1 LKTDP
6 LFNQEITQMNQEI
19 NDMRSPINKQ
29 RSLNRANKGLRSGIA
44 CFGLLITLPIAA
56 LAQSSMAGSQ
66 GALSTASPQLGYSVT
81 NMDKRVSPRKDF
93 YRYAAG
99 HWLDNTEI
107 PASEPEISGFT
118 YLSINLD
125 QQLLKLIK
133 NAAAAKGAPGT
144 PSQQIG
150 DYWLAAMDNKRLDE
164 IGLKPLQADLDRV
177 AALSQDGAIE
187 ALGRLSGRLQ
197 LAYGASPLV
206 NVVVATDAKNS
217 SANLLMIVAGQ
228 QSLDLDDYAK
238 PDSQRVRDL
247 YLAYIAK
254 MFQSTGLSAQAA
266 EAAARTVLS
275 IETEISAAQLTPL
288 QSRDP
293 DVTYNI
299 MTLAEAQALI
309 PAVDL
314 KSQLKAMDVTPPAT
328 VQVRDIAALKAV
340 NRFLTTRSADE
351 IRTLLSWH
359 VLSSRTS
366 ALGQPWR
373 GWEQDFNLKRLDVQ
387 AAQPRERDVTN
398 EITLRLFSPLSKLY
412 VETYFP
418 ESTRRDITQMV
429 GHVKDEF
436 ERRLRSNSWLDEPTR
451 AAALDKLAKADIQVG
466 YPQQWIDFSPIVIK
480 PDDHFGNVQRVSE
493 FQQRRD
499 LVKLGKPVVVERF
512 ASAKYTAPTAVNA
525 AYNPQTNSIDIT
537 AAIVQPPF
545 YVPGADAAVNYCT
558 IGAVIGHEL
567 THGFDSNGSRYGPAG
582 NLRDWWTPQAK
593 AEFKKRTDVLVQQY
607 GEFTL
612 LPGLKH
618 NGELTLTENTA
629 DLGGITLAHA
639 ALHRSLDG
647 KPQPKIDGLT
657 TDQRCFVAYA
667 QMWAYKARPERVR
680 QLAATDYHASTP
692 LRGYAPLVHLDA
704 FHEAFGTKPGDPMW
718 RAPKQRVEIW

>member
-1 LKTDP
+1 MQR
-6 LFNQEITQMNQEI
+6 NQV
-19 NDMRSPINKQ
+19 RRVPG
-29 RSLNRANKGLRSGIA
+29 SLTCATFAVAMGIA
-44 CFGLLITLPIAA
+44 LVPPPAHAA
-56 LAQSSMAGSQ
+56 SGD
-66 GALSTASPQLGYSVT
+66 SPALGYSPA
-81 NMDKRVSPRKDF
+81 NMDKRVSPRQDF

-99 HWLDNTEI
+99 RWLERAEI
-107 PASEPEISGFT
+107 PPSEPEISGFT

-133 NAAAAKGAPGT
+133 DAAAAKAAPGT
-144 PSQQIG
+144 PRQQIG
-150 DYWLAAMDNKRLDE
+150 DYWLAAMDVKRLDE
-164 IGLKPLQADLDRV
+164 VGLKPLQADLDRM
-177 AALSQDGAIE
+177 AALSQDGAIQ
-187 ALGRLSGRLQ
+187 ALGGLSARLQ
-197 LAYGASPLV
+197 LAYGVSPLV
-206 NVVVATDAKNS
+206 NAVVTTDAKNS

-238 PDSQRVRDL
+238 PENRRVRDL
-247 YLAYIAK
+247 YLAYIAA
-254 MFQSTGLSAQAA
+254 MFRTTGLSAQDA

-293 DVTYNI
+293 AVTYNI

-314 KSQLKAMDVTPPAT
+314 DTKLKALGVKPPAT
-328 VQVRDIAALKAV
+328 VQVRDIAALKAA
-340 NRFLTTRSADE
+340 NRVLTSRSADE
-351 IRTLLSWH
+351 IRTLLRWN
-359 VLSSRTS
+359 VLTSRAS

-373 GWEQDFNLKRLDVQ
+373 GLDQEFNRQRQDLQ
-387 AAQPRERDVTN
+387 AAPPRERQITS

-429 GHVKDEF
+429 GQVKDEF
-436 ERRLRSNSWLDEPTR
+436 ERRLRSNPWLDEPTR
-451 AAALDKLAKADIQVG
+451 AAALEKLARVDIQVG
-466 YPQQWIDFSPIVIK
+466 YPQQWIDFSPVAIK
-480 PDDHFGNVQRVSE
+480 PDDHFGNVQRVGE
-493 FQQRRD
+493 FQQRRE
-499 LVKLGKPVVVERF
+499 LARLGQPVVVERF
-512 ASAKYTAPTAVNA
+512 ANARFTAPTAVNA
-525 AYNPQTNSIDIT
+525 GYNPQTNAIDIT

-545 YVPGADAAVNYCT
+545 YLPGADAAVNYCT

-593 AEFKKRTDVLVQQY
+593 TEFKKRTDVLVRQY
-607 GEFTL
+607 SEFTL

-639 ALHRSLDG
+639 ALQRTLAG

-680 QLAATDYHASTP
+680 TLAATDYHANTS
-692 LRGYAPLVHLDA
+692 LRGYVPLLHLDA
-704 FHEAFGTKPGDPMW
+704 FHKAFGTRPGDPMW
-718 RAPKQRVEIW
+718 RAPKDRVVIW

>member
-1 LKTDP
+1 MS
-6 LFNQEITQMNQEI
+6 QETNH
-19 NDMRSPINKQ
+19 MRCPINKQ
-29 RSLNRANKGLRSGIA
+29 RPLNRAITAFGSGIA
-44 CFGLLITLPIAA
+44 CFGLLIALPIAA
-56 LAQSSMAGSQ
+56 QAESSTAGTPVAPS
-66 GALSTASPQLGYSVT
+66 AASPQLGYSVA
-81 NMDKRVSPRKDF
+81 NRDVRVSPRKDF

-99 HWLDNTEI
+99 HWLDKAEI

-118 YLSINLD
+118 ELSINLD

-133 NAAAAKGAPGT
+133 DAAAAKGAPGS

-150 DYWLAAMDNKRLDE
+150 DYWLAAMDVKRLDE
-164 IGLKPLQADLDRV
+164 VGLKPLQADLDRV
-177 AALSQDGAIE
+177 AALPLPGASV
-187 ALGRLSGRLQ
+187 ALGELSGRLQ
-197 LAYGASPLV
+197 MTYGASPLV
-206 NVVVATDAKNS
+206 NAVVTTDEKNS
-217 SANLLMIVAGQ
+217 SAYLLMIVAGQ

-238 PDSQRVRDL
+238 PDGQRVRDL
-247 YLAYIAK
+247 YLTYIAK
-254 MFQSTGLSAQAA
+254 MFQSTGLSTQAA

-314 KSQLKAMDVTPPAT
+314 QSQLKVMDITPPAT
-328 VQVRDIAALKAV
+328 VQVHDIAALKAV
-340 NRFLTTRSADE
+340 NKVLGTRSADE
-351 IRTLLSWH
+351 IRTLLRWH
-359 VLSSRTS
+359 VLTSRAS

-373 GWEQDFNLKRLDVQ
+373 GLDQEFSRQRLNLQ

-398 EITLRLFSPLSKLY
+398 EITVRLFSPLSKLY
-412 VETYFP
+412 VESNFP
-418 ESTRRDITQMV
+418 ESTKRDITQMV
-429 GHVKDEF
+429 GHIKDEF
-436 ERRLRSNSWLDEPTR
+436 AQRLRSNPWLDEPTR
-451 AAALDKLAKADIQVG
+451 AAALNKLAKVDIQVG

-480 PDDHFGNVQRVSE
+480 PDDHFGNIQRVSE
-493 FQQRRD
+493 FQQRRQ
-499 LVKLGKPVVVERF
+499 LARLGQSVVVERF
-512 ASAKYTAPTAVNA
+512 AAPPYTTPTSVNA
-525 AYNPQTNSIDIT
+525 AYDPQTNSIDIT

-639 ALHRSLDG
+639 ALQRSLAG

-680 QLAATDYHASTP
+680 QLAAIDYHGSTP
-692 LRGYAPLVHLDA
+692 LRAFAPLVHLDA
-704 FHEAFGTKPGDPMW
+704 FHKAFGTQPGDPMW